1 MRAVLWDMDGTLIDS
16 EPLWAQACFEMSAAM
31 GRRLS
36 EERQR
41 DLHGVTW
48 QDTLRIC
55 ADWAGIELNE
65 RAWHHYH
72 RWLFDRMHVL
82 LATVRLEEDIAAT
95 LNSLKCWP
103 EGSGSISPS
112 ELQEATRRLQRRWPT
127 VILNLP
133 YTVSP
138 ETIAT
143 GVNLATHV
151 FLLAD
156 KHHTGHD
163 WLYQPGHQLSE
174 LAQNQRVTVL
184 TIQGKS
190 KVDGRDVIHLPRTG
204 QVMDAREPID
214 MPLDSESQ
222 TVFHRIL
229 RRIYK
234 QNQP

>member
-55 ADWAGIELNE
+55 ADWAGIELNK

-95 LNSLKCWP
+95 LNSLK
-103 EGSGSISPS
+103 
-112 ELQEATRRLQRRWPT
+112 
-127 VILNLP
+127 
-133 YTVSP
+133 
-138 ETIAT
+138 AT
-143 GVNLATHV
+143 GIPSFIVTNTAR
-151 FLLAD
+151 
-156 KHHTGHD
+156 
-163 WLYQPGHQLSE
+163 E
-174 LAQNQRVTVL
+174 LAGPAIAAMGAELFAGSLCGDEVARGKPDPEMYRTAARSLGFEPHECLAVEDSFAGMQSAVSAGCVVVAAPGATTTRP
-184 TIQGKS
+184 QGVRPHTLVS
-190 KVDGRDVIHLPRTG
+190 YAGIDATTLLNMYRT
-204 QVMDAREPID
+204 
-214 MPLDSESQ
+214 
-222 TVFHRIL
+222 
-229 RRIYK
+229 
-234 QNQP
+234 